1 MPSDLKP
8 GRVDIAPAARGS
20 HPTFE
25 PMIRQGSMANPALGC
40 TSNSRRTLKLLFVL
54 VILAY
59 ERRRIVQVAVTEHP
73 TAAWRAAV
81 LRNAFPDHEAPAY
94 LLHDRDAV
102 FAAVATTIAG
112 MNIQAV
118 RGGEMIGAS
127 PREGLITGVPLTID
141 PFRLLDR

>member
-1 MPSDLKP
+1 
-8 GRVDIAPAARGS
+8 
-20 HPTFE
+20 
-25 PMIRQGSMANPALGC
+25 MIRQGSMANPALGC

-59 ERRRIVQVAVTEHP
+59 ERRRIVQVAITEHP

-118 RGGEMIGAS
+118 RGG
-127 PREGLITGVPLTID
+127 
-141 PFRLLDR
+141 